1 MNRCRFVAVWAFLC
15 FSLSLC
21 AQAPPDANDGS
32 FQPAAALD
40 TQLPHW
46 LKLGASYRSR
56 FEDQAGL
63 GFKNASDSH
72 LLGRLWLDLTI
83 HPTGWL
89 TFFGQAQDSR
99 MFFND
104 VLPSAA
110 PNQNAWDLR
119 QAWIQLGDDERHP
132 ISARFGRQ
140 ELNFGEQRLVGS
152 AAWLNSPRVFDAAV
166 ATLRFT
172 CVRVDVFASSVVNPI
187 DGQMDH
193 HKQGNPF
200 YGLYGSLTHVVPK
213 ASIEPYFFWR
223 LAPAGY
229 GPAYANGAKGHFDE
243 KTVGFRWAGKLPSH
257 FDYTAEMARQYGSLS
272 VYGISAWAGHWTVG
286 RTLDVKWQPRLFA
299 EYNYASGTS
308 RPDGNTIGTFDQ
320 LYPSGHGKLGE
331 TDQVGWRNICD
342 LRAGA
347 EFKPTK
353 KIAFN
358 GVYHNYWLA
367 NAHDALYA
375 GSGAI
380 VARSLAGAAGSHVGQ
395 ELAAEGLYNWNKALQ
410 FGLGY
415 GHLFTGQFLNRTTAG
430 KDFNYPYVMAGY
442 KF

>member
-1 MNRCRFVAVWAFLC
+1 MKRSRFVIVWVFL
-15 FSLSLC
+15 SVGLSLY
-21 AQAPPDANDGS
+21 AQAPQGADHGS
-32 FQPAAALD
+32 FRPADRLNSL
-40 TQLPHW
+40 LPRW
-46 LKLGASYRSR
+46 LNLGASYRSR

-83 HPTGWL
+83 HPADWL

-99 MFFND
+99 MFFNG
-104 VLPSAA
+104 VLPSTP
-110 PNQNAWDLR
+110 PNQNTWDLR
-119 QAWIQLGDDERHP
+119 QAWAQLGDSERYP
-132 ISARFGRQ
+132 VSVRFGRQ

-166 ATLRFT
+166 ATLRLT
-172 CVRVDVFASSVVNPI
+172 AVRVDAFASSVVNPV

-200 YGLYGSLTHVVPK
+200 YGLYGTLTHVVPN

-257 FDYTAEMARQYGSLS
+257 FDYTAEMAHRYGNLGA
-272 VYGISAWAGHWTVG
+272 YGISAWAGHWTTG
-286 RTLDVKWQPRLFA
+286 RTFDVKWQPRLFA
-299 EYNYASGTS
+299 EYNYASGNS
-308 RPDGNTIGTFDQ
+308 RPEGNTIGTFDQ
-320 LYPSGHGKLGE
+320 LYPSGHDKLGE
-331 TDQVGWRNICD
+331 TDQIGWRNIRD

-347 EFKPTK
+347 ELKATK

-358 GVYHNYWLA
+358 GIYHNYWLA
-367 NAHDALYA
+367 NAYDGLYA
-375 GSGAI
+375 GTGAI
-380 VARSLAGAAGSHVGQ
+380 IASSLTGAAGAHVGQ
-395 ELAAEGLYNWNKALQ
+395 ELAAEGIYNWNKAVQL
-410 FGLGY
+410 GLGY
-415 GHLFTGQFLNRTTAG
+415 GHIFTGQFLNRTTAG
-430 KDFNYPYVMAGY
+430 KDFNYPYVTAGY